1 MAKSQPILP
10 SKVQRA
16 EYGRTVYAATLE
28 EGVTI
33 ADITKSDFWVHM
45 AGQLNDLDHIEAVT
59 ADGETYIELL
69 VARVE
74 KINDGTRTVRIPKV
88 VVLHETKLGGVS
100 AAAKRSAAVEPA
112 ALALPAEDESVRNQ
126 QTNNVPTGER
136 EIVDEDGDGVPDGY
150 EVRYGGPA
158 HKWRVIK
165 EGVTDPLASGMS
177 KKEAIAWAED
187 HFKKSA

>member
-28 EGVTI
+28 EGVTT
-33 ADITKSDFWVHM
+33 ADITKSDFWVHL
-45 AGQLNDLDHIEAVT
+45 APQLNDLDHIEAVT
-59 ADGETYIELL
+59 SDGETYIELL

-74 KINDGTRTVRIPKV
+74 KINDGPRTVRIPKV

-136 EIVDEDGDGVPDGY
+136 ELEDTDGDGIPDGY
-150 EVRYGGPA
+150 SVVYGGPT
-158 HKWRVIK
+158 HKHRVIK
-165 EGVTDPLASGMS
+165 DGVAEPLASGMT
-177 KKEAIAWAED
+177 KKEAVAWSVD